1 MGLVAPSLP
10 RNGDDLRYAM
20 NRSAAMA
27 DQERTTSP
35 PHSMRP
41 LRQGFRRF
49 RCPGESPMKLVGV
62 SEGLETPRTIAP
74 DRARLAALVGE
85 CPVTCRTDEWRE
97 DGSYRRGP

>member
-1 MGLVAPSLP
+1 
-10 RNGDDLRYAM
+10 
-20 NRSAAMA
+20 
-27 DQERTTSP
+27 
-35 PHSMRP
+35 
-41 LRQGFRRF
+41 
-49 RCPGESPMKLVGV
+49 MKLVGV